1 MEHLDRSDRQATRAA
16 VAERAFHLVYQPIVH
31 LDTGNM
37 AGVEA
42 LCRFEDQCRPDERF
56 KQAEALGLAAE
67 LDLAIIE
74 RALGDLPRIPEGY
87 LAVNLSPSTLQEP
100 ALPGLLCASGMP
112 ANRLVVEVTEHAQ
125 VRDYTEADHVLRGLR
140 QAGIRLAVDDAGAGY
155 ASFRHILSLRPDI
168 IKMDLSITRDIDS
181 DPARRAL
188 ATALVIFAGE
198 VGATVIAEGVETVAE
213 LAALQGAGIQ
223 RAQGYVLGRPHPL
236 PLPPLDYTPLPLDR
250 LLELSTLDSE
260 PLLWT
265 EVDASVAVTA
275 HGLLSSASAIEGAL
289 ALLRRRLDSISDEEY
304 RALVATAERQ
314 ARHIGGVLRDLVRG
328 LPAQS
333 LALLE
338 GLGAGDLPI

>member
-1 MEHLDRSDRQATRAA
+1 MERWKRTDGQATRAA
-16 VAERAFHLVYQPIVH
+16 VGERAFRLVYQPIVH
-31 LDTGNM
+31 LDTGNL

-42 LCRFEDQCRPDERF
+42 LCRFDDGCPPDQRF
-56 KQAEALGLAAE
+56 QQAEALRLAAE

-87 LAVNLSPSTLQEP
+87 LAVNLSPSTLHEP
-100 ALPGLLCASGMP
+100 ALPELLCCAGVP
-112 ANRLVVEVTEHAQ
+112 ADRLVVEVTEHAQ
-125 VRDYTEADHVLRGLR
+125 VSDYDEADQVLGGLR
-140 QAGIRLAVDDAGAGY
+140 RAGIRLAVDDAGAGY
-155 ASFRHILSLRPDI
+155 ANFRHILSLRPDI
-168 IKMDLSITRDIDS
+168 IKMDLSITRHIDT

-198 VGATVIAEGVETVAE
+198 VGATVIAEGAETVAE
-213 LAALQGAGIQ
+213 LAALQSAGIQ
-223 RAQGYVLGRPHPL
+223 RAQGYVLGRPGPL
-236 PLPPLDYTPLPLDR
+236 PLPPLDYTPIPLDR
-250 LLELSTLDSE
+250 LLELSMIDSE

-265 EVDASVAVTA
+265 GVDASVAVTA

-289 ALLRRRLDSISDEEY
+289 ALLRRRLDSITDEEY

-328 LPAQS
+328 LPPQS

-338 GLGAGDLPI
+338 ELSQGDLAV